1 MKGFCERV
9 EALPAL
15 RRARISFCSDSLQA
29 QRERLYMKNQYT
41 VKVNLSE
48 DLLRKLLYIS
58 EKEKRTPNNQF
69 TFMLRNNIQYFE
81 KTKGRITPND
91 LKAVD
96 ITPYLEEDGEKD
108 AE

>member
-1 MKGFCERV
+1 
-9 EALPAL
+9 
-15 RRARISFCSDSLQA
+15 
-29 QRERLYMKNQYT
+29 MKNQYT

-96 ITPYLEEDGEKD
+96 ITPYLEEDGEKG